1 MPCRDSDAP
10 DMGMNLPD
18 MGSEPFESSPDAAQP
33 GIDQAGSPQTDMEG
47 PTAAD
52 IAMDA
57 HAGTPDALTGRKAS
71 SSLAQEVCYDTKV
84 CRKYGSHMRVHG
96 TGC

>member
-10 DMGMNLPD
+10 DMGTNLPD

-57 HAGTPDALTGRKAS
+57 QPRRALRWFSPGEQRAP
-71 SSLAQEVCYDTKV
+71 
-84 CRKYGSHMRVHG
+84 GHG
-96 TGC
+96 ARSAAART